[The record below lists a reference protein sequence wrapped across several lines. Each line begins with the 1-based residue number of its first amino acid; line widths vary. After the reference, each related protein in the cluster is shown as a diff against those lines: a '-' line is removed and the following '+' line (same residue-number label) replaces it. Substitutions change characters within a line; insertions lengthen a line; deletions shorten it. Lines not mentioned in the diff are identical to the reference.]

1 MSAIN
6 LRDGKILISGN
17 ARGLAA
23 KCDCCDDPPPPLDC
37 SSCCPGSTD
46 GTLEIGDSVLIEID
60 ILLPAQIR
68 TYVSPQPSDNGQ
80 RIWPATQVAGE
91 GVLFIDQLDYSG
103 ERGGGTC
110 LSASRNLFGNFFYS
124 STTFSEFITAG
135 VSLAPLNGGC
145 FFFSSLSFEV
155 STLQSLQ
162 EIIDLG
168 EGGVITPATDPDIS
182 SPRTGWALRVQDTSI
197 SGASPCSSEIT
208 YPVVLVSELGSSL
221 YPFVDFIDA
230 AVGDEVGTMTI
241 RGIE

>member
-23 KCDCCDDPPPPLDC
+23 KCDCCDDPPPPLTC
-37 SSCCPGSTD
+37 STCCPGSTD
-46 GTLEIGDSVLIEID
+46 GTLEVGDSVLIQID

-68 TYVSPQPSDNGQ
+68 RYVSPQPSDNGQ
-80 RIWPATQVAGE
+80 RVWPATQVAGE
-91 GVLFIDQLDYSG
+91 GVLFIDHLDN
-103 ERGGGTC
+103 C
-110 LSASRNLFGNFFYS
+110 LSASRTLFGGFFYS
-124 STTFSEFITAG
+124 STTFAEVITAKI
-135 VSLAPLNGGC
+135 SLAPPNGGC
-145 FFFSSLSFEV
+145 LFSSQLGFEV

-162 EIIDLG
+162 EIIGLG

-197 SGASPCSSEIT
+197 SGASPCNSEIT
-208 YPVVLVSELGSSL
+208 YPVVLVGEIGSSL
-221 YPFVDFIDA
+221 YPFQGFIGA